1 MQELL
6 DETILLLRKYHIDI
20 ERLEE
25 ETEHEVTE
33 KIHRNIALLM
43 NDTSVIDYQDTHIL
57 YDFILYYNI
66 CHPNQLSQYLDY
78 SIFNEF
84 RLIHS

>member
-57 YDFILYYNI
+57 YDFIFLN
-66 CHPNQLSQYLDY
+66 CYLPIVY
-78 SIFNEF
+78 LTPTL
-84 RLIHS
+84 RLKFSGFSL